1 MRMKKRIN
9 IAIAATIC
17 LCVSFWCID
26 RWDVWFENPE
36 EAPYTPSDMPTRGL
50 LTFGDADGLHSRN
63 ISWMCD
69 TMVQAS
75 AVELV
80 DACSSSPDSLQLI
93 QAEGEVFESRSGKA
107 AYYVARLRNLQAGH
121 TYRYRVVTAQKASQW
136 HEFHLPQAEQP
147 TTSFLY
153 MGDIQDSIGGIAN
166 QLLRSALR
174 QHPDAEFFVCG
185 GDLTERPTDAY
196 WAETF
201 ESIDSI
207 GQSMPVLTVTG
218 NHDYLKGIICTLERR
233 FSLIHSYFLDSM
245 VDENQVFTV
254 RYRDVQLF
262 CLDSNREFFY
272 LSTQRNWLK
281 EQLEASQAKW
291 KIVVLHHP
299 LYSIRGSMNN
309 IIQRWMFDDLIQEHH
324 VDLVLQGHE
333 HAYARMTSPRTASP
347 CAGRFSCPQPSTLNS
362 QPSTQSPPIYTVSHC
377 SPKNYRIEFDE
388 RFDKFGSGS
397 RYYQTVRTHGDTLF
411 MAAYDATTHA
421 LYDSLF
427 VVKTATSTLLHDCG
441 MDIPEKIEFTPS
453 PGNKKDAAF
462 AERIKA
468 YKQRTR
474 LRPSTLNSKP

>member
-36 EAPYTPSDMPTRGL
+36 EAPYTPSDMPTRVL
-50 LTFGDADGLHSRN
+50 LTFGDTDGLHSRN

-69 TMVQAS
+69 TMLQPS

-80 DACSSSPDSLQLI
+80 DASSSSPDSLQLI
-93 QAEGEVFESRSGKA
+93 QAKGEVFESRSGKA

-245 VDENQVFTV
+245 VDENHVFTV

-272 LSTQRNWLK
+272 LSTQRTWLK

-309 IIQRWMFDDLIQEHH
+309 LIQRWMFNDLVKDYG
-324 VDLVLQGHE
+324 VDIVLQGHE
-333 HAYARMTSPRTASP
+333 HAYARMTTRSR
-347 CAGRFSCPQPSTLNS
+347 AGRCSDCQLSTVNCQL
-362 QPSTQSPPIYTVSHC
+362 STPIYTISHC
-377 SPKNYRIEFDE
+377 SPKSYRIEFDDK
-388 RFDKFGSGS
+388 FDKFGSGS
-397 RYYQTVRTHGDTLF
+397 RYYQKVRTHGDTLF
-411 MAAYDATTHA
+411 LTARDANDGS
-421 LYDSLF
+421 LYDSLYI
-427 VVKTATSTLLHDCG
+427 VKQGSSIQLVDAG
-441 MDIPEKIEFTPS
+441 KDIPEKIEFTPN
-453 PGNKKDAAF
+453 PNNKKDVAF
-462 AERIKA
+462 AERIKE
-468 YKQRTR
+468 YKKKKNIR
-474 LRPSTLNSKP
+474 